1 MAFFGIKIDLHF
13 NIRLLQLILFL
24 KIYLFKILTMK
35 KQLLLLS
42 ILFFIVSCGV
52 KQTRN
57 LLTSGNYDEAIDNA
71 IYSLR
76 SNKDKKGN
84 QDYVYLLEEAYFKA
98 KERDL
103 NTLNLLEQEKNPSNL
118 EKIYN
123 TYILLDNRQ
132 EKIKPLL
139 PLKLIKENKN
149 ARFSFDNYNKQI
161 IDSKTALSKFLYA
174 NSLALLKS
182 SNKMDIRKAY
192 DDLEYL
198 NQINPNY
205 QNTLQ
210 LQQEALLKG
219 RYYVNVALRN
229 QTNSFIPVAL
239 QNDLLDFNTFG
250 MNDKWTAYH
259 NSVQKGI
266 QYDYQIIVNFRAINI
281 TPEQIK
287 EKEFVKEK
295 IIKDGLK
302 DLLDKNGKPVKDSLG
317 KVIKVDN
324 LRKIIIQI
332 EEFNQY
338 KACQITANVDYLDF
352 KNKELLKSFPLT
364 SESIFKNDYATY
376 KGDKRAT
383 EESYYSYFNQKLIPF
398 PSNEQMIYDTGE
410 DLKAKLKGII
420 VQNKF

>member
-1 MAFFGIKIDLHF
+1 
-13 NIRLLQLILFL
+13 
-24 KIYLFKILTMK
+24 MK

-42 ILFFIVSCGV
+42 ILLFISSCGV

-57 LLTSGNYDEAIDNA
+57 LLTTGNYDEAIDNA
-71 IYSLR
+71 ISNLR

-84 QDYVYLLEEAYFKA
+84 QEYVYLLEEAFFKA

-103 NTLNLLEQEKNPSNL
+103 NSLNLLEQDKNPSNL
-118 EKIYN
+118 EKIFNIYVQ
-123 TYILLDNRQ
+123 LDNRQ

-139 PLKLIKENKN
+139 PLKLLKENKN
-149 ARFSFDNYNKQI
+149 ARFTFDNYNKPI
-161 IDSKTALSKFLYA
+161 VESKKALSKYLYD
-174 NSLALLKS
+174 NSKALLQS
-182 SNKMDIRKAY
+182 TNKVEIRKAY

-210 LQQEALLKG
+210 LQEEALIKG

-229 QTNSFIPVAL
+229 QTNMVIPVAL

-250 MNDKWTAYH
+250 MNDKWTVYH
-259 NSVQKGI
+259 NSIQKQI
-266 QYDYQIIVNFRAINI
+266 KYDYQIIVNFRAINI

-295 IIKDGLK
+295 VIKEGFK

-317 KVIKVDN
+317 KTIKVDN
-324 LRKIIIQI
+324 LKTIVIRIR
-332 EEFNQY
+332 EFNQF
-338 KACQITANVDYLDF
+338 KACQITANVDYINF
-352 KNKELLKSFPLT
+352 TNKQLLQTYPLA
-364 SESIFKNDYATY
+364 SESVFSNDYSTY

-383 EESYYSYFNQKLIPF
+383 EESYYSYFNRKLVPF
-398 PSNEQMIYDTGE
+398 PSNEQMVYNTGE

-420 VQNKF
+420 VRNKF

>member
-1 MAFFGIKIDLHF
+1 
-13 NIRLLQLILFL
+13 
-24 KIYLFKILTMK
+24 MK

-42 ILFFIVSCGV
+42 ILFLVFSCGV

-71 IYSLR
+71 IYNLS

-84 QDYVYLLEEAYFKA
+84 QDYVYLLEEAFFKA

-103 NTLNLLEQEKNPSNL
+103 NTLNLLEQEKNPTNL
-118 EKIYN
+118 ERIYN
-123 TYILLDNRQ
+123 TYIQLNNRQ

-139 PLKLIKENKN
+139 PLRLIKEGKN
-149 ARFSFDNYNKQI
+149 AKFLFDNYNKQI
-161 IDSKTALSKFLYA
+161 VESKNALSKYLYA
-174 NSLALLKS
+174 NSQNLLKS
-182 SNKMDIRKAY
+182 ANKMDIRKAY

-210 LQQEALLKG
+210 LQQEALTKG
-219 RYYVNVALRN
+219 RDYVNVVLQN
-229 QTNSFIPVAL
+229 QTNVIIPVAL

-250 MNDKWTAYH
+250 MNDKWTVYQ
-259 NSVQKGI
+259 NNTQKGFK
-266 QYDYQIIVNFRAINI
+266 YDYQIIVNFRAINI

-302 DLLDKNGKPVKDSLG
+302 DLLDKNGKQVKDSLG

-324 LRKIIIQI
+324 LTKIVTRIR
-332 EEFNQY
+332 EYNQY
-338 KACQITANVDYLDF
+338 KACQITANVDYIDY
-352 KNKELLKSFPLT
+352 KNKQLVQSFPLT

-383 EESYYSYFNQKLIPF
+383 EESYYPYFSRKLLPF
-398 PSNEQMIYDTGE
+398 PSNEQMVYNTGE
-410 DLKAKLKGII
+410 DLKAKLKGILMN
-420 VQNKF
+420 NKF

>member
-1 MAFFGIKIDLHF
+1 
-13 NIRLLQLILFL
+13 
-24 KIYLFKILTMK
+24 MK

-71 IYSLR
+71 VANLR

-84 QDYVYLLEEAYFKA
+84 QDYVYLLEEAFFKA

-118 EKIYN
+118 EKTYN
-123 TYILLDNRQ
+123 TYVQLDNRQ

-139 PLKLIKENKN
+139 PLKQIKENKN
-149 ARFSFDNYNKQI
+149 AKFSFDNYNKQI
-161 IDSKTALSKFLYA
+161 IDSKNALSKFLYA
-174 NSLALLKS
+174 NSVALLKS
-182 SNKMDIRKAY
+182 TNKMDIRKAY
-192 DDLEYL
+192 DDLGYL

-210 LQQEALLKG
+210 LQEEALIKG

-259 NSVQKGI
+259 NNIQKGI
-266 QYDYQIIVNFRAINI
+266 KYDYQIIVNFRAINI

-324 LRKIIIQI
+324 LRKITIQI

-352 KNKELLKSFPLT
+352 KNKELLQSFPLT
-364 SESIFKNDYATY
+364 SESVFRNDYATY

-383 EESYYSYFNQKLIPF
+383 EETYYSYFNRKLIPF

-410 DLKAKLKGII
+410 DLKTKLKGII
-420 VQNKF
+420 VKNKF

>member
-1 MAFFGIKIDLHF
+1 
-13 NIRLLQLILFL
+13 
-24 KIYLFKILTMK
+24 MK
-35 KQLLLLS
+35 KHLLLL
-42 ILFFIVSCGV
+42 ITLIFITACGV

-57 LLTSGNYDEAIDNA
+57 MLTSGNYDEAIDNA
-71 IYSLR
+71 VNNLR

-84 QDYVYLLEEAYFKA
+84 QDYVYLLEEAFFKA

-103 NTLNLLEQEKNPSNL
+103 NALNLLEQDKNPTNL

-123 TYILLDNRQ
+123 TYIQLDRRQ

-139 PLKLIKENKN
+139 PLQLLKEGKN
-149 ARFSFDNYNKQI
+149 AKFSFDNYNKQI
-161 IDSKTALSKFLYA
+161 VESKNALSKYLYD
-174 NSLALLKS
+174 NSKALLKS
-182 SNKMDIRKAY
+182 TNKMDIRKAY

-210 LQQEALLKG
+210 LQEEALNKG
-219 RYYVNVALRN
+219 RYYVTVALRN
-229 QTNSFIPVAL
+229 QTNMVIPVDL
-239 QNDLLDFNTFG
+239 QNDLLDFNTLG
-250 MNDKWTAYH
+250 MNDKWTVYH
-259 NSVQKGI
+259 NSIQKQI
-266 QYDYQIIVNFRAINI
+266 KYDYQIVVNFKDINI

-324 LRKIIIQI
+324 LKTITIRIR
-332 EEFNQY
+332 EFNQF
-338 KACQITANVDYLDF
+338 KACQITANVDYTDF
-352 KNKELLKSFPLT
+352 KNKQLLNSFPLT
-364 SESIFKNDYATY
+364 TESVFKNDYATY

-383 EESYYSYFNQKLIPF
+383 EESYYTYFDRKLVPF
-398 PSNEQMIYDTGE
+398 PSNEQMIYNTGE
-410 DLKAKLKGII
+410 DFKSKLKGIL
-420 VQNKF
+420 VKNKF

>member
-1 MAFFGIKIDLHF
+1 
-13 NIRLLQLILFL
+13 
-24 KIYLFKILTMK
+24 MK
-35 KQLLLLS
+35 KQLLLLT
-42 ILFFIVSCGV
+42 IVLFITSCGV

-71 IYSLR
+71 VNNLR

-84 QDYVYLLEEAYFKA
+84 QDYVYLLEEAFFKA

-103 NTLNLLEQEKNPSNL
+103 NSLNLLEQDKNPSNL

-123 TYILLDNRQ
+123 TYIQLDRRQ

-139 PLKLIKENKN
+139 PLQLLKEGKN
-149 ARFSFDNYNKQI
+149 AKFSFDNYNKQI
-161 IDSKTALSKFLYA
+161 VDSKNALSKYLYD
-174 NSLALLKS
+174 NSKVLLKS

-192 DDLEYL
+192 DDLEFL

-210 LQQEALLKG
+210 LQEEALNKG
-219 RYYVNVALRN
+219 RYYVTVALRN
-229 QTNSFIPVAL
+229 QTNMVIPVDL
-239 QNDLLDFNTFG
+239 QNDLLDFNTLG
-250 MNDKWTAYH
+250 MNDKWTVYH
-259 NSVQKGI
+259 NSIQKQI
-266 QYDYQIIVNFRAINI
+266 KYDYQIVVNFREINI

-324 LRKIIIQI
+324 LKTIVIRIR
-332 EEFNQY
+332 EFNQF
-338 KACQITANVDYLDF
+338 KASQITANVDYIDF
-352 KNKELLKSFPLT
+352 KNKQLLQSFPLT
-364 SESIFKNDYATY
+364 SESVFKNDYATY

-383 EESYYSYFNQKLIPF
+383 EESYYSYFNRKLVPF
-398 PSNEQMIYDTGE
+398 PSNEQMIYNTGE
-410 DLKAKLKGII
+410 DLKSKLKGIL
-420 VQNKF
+420 VKNKI

>member
-1 MAFFGIKIDLHF
+1 
-13 NIRLLQLILFL
+13 
-24 KIYLFKILTMK
+24 MK
-35 KQLLLLS
+35 KHLLLLIS
-42 ILFFIVSCGV
+42 LLLITSCGV

-57 LLTSGNYDEAIDNA
+57 MLTSGNYDEAIDNA
-71 IYSLR
+71 VNNLR

-84 QDYVYLLEEAYFKA
+84 QDYVYLLEEAFFKA

-103 NTLNLLEQEKNPSNL
+103 NALNLLEQDKNPANL

-123 TYILLDNRQ
+123 TYIQLNNRQ

-139 PLKLIKENKN
+139 PLQFIKEGKN
-149 ARFSFDNYNKQI
+149 AKFPLDNYNKQI
-161 IDSKTALSKFLYA
+161 VDSKNALSKYLYA
-174 NSLALLKS
+174 NSQLLLKS
-182 SNKMDIRKAY
+182 SNKIDIRKAY

-210 LQQEALLKG
+210 LQEQALIKG

-229 QTNSFIPVAL
+229 QTNVVIPMAL

-250 MNDKWTAYH
+250 MNDKWTVYH
-259 NSVQKGI
+259 NNIQKSI
-266 QYDYQIIVNFRAINI
+266 QYDYQIIVNFREINI

-287 EKEFVKEK
+287 EKEFIKEK

-302 DLLDKNGKPVKDSLG
+302 DLLDKNEKPVKDSLG

-324 LRKIIIQI
+324 LKTIVIRIR
-332 EEFNQY
+332 EFNQF
-338 KACQITANVDYLDF
+338 KACQVTANVDYVDF
-352 KNKELLKSFPLT
+352 KNKQVLQSFPLA
-364 SESIFKNDYATY
+364 SEFVFKNDYATY

-383 EESYYSYFNQKLIPF
+383 DEAYYSYFNRKLIPF
-398 PSNEQMIYDTGE
+398 PSNEQMVYDTGE
-410 DLKAKLKGII
+410 DLKSKLKGIFTK
-420 VQNKF
+420 NKFQ

>member
-1 MAFFGIKIDLHF
+1 
-13 NIRLLQLILFL
+13 
-24 KIYLFKILTMK
+24 MK
-35 KQLLLLS
+35 KTILLLS
-42 ILFFIVSCGV
+42 ILLVILSCGV
-52 KQTRN
+52 KKTRN

-71 IYSLR
+71 IHNLS

-84 QDYVYLLEEAYFKA
+84 QEYVYLLEEAYFKA

-103 NTLNLLEQEKNPSNL
+103 NSLNLLEQEKNPSNL

-123 TYILLDNRQ
+123 TYIQLEQRQ

-149 ARFSFDNYNKQI
+149 AQFSFDNYNKQI
-161 IDSKTALSKFLYA
+161 VESKNALSKYLYT
-174 NSLALLKS
+174 NSQILLKS
-182 SNKMDIRKAY
+182 SNKMEIRKAY

-210 LQQEALLKG
+210 LQQEALVKG
-219 RYYVNVALRN
+219 RYYVAVALRN
-229 QTNSFIPVAL
+229 QTNSIIPVNL
-239 QNDLLDFNTFG
+239 QKDLLDFNTFG
-250 MNDKWTAYH
+250 LNDKWTTYH
-259 NSVQKGI
+259 NSIQKGI

-324 LRKIIIQI
+324 LKTITIRI
-332 EEFNQY
+332 EEFNQF

-352 KNKELLKSFPLT
+352 KNKELLQSFPLA
-364 SESIFKNDYATY
+364 SESIFRNDYATY

-383 EESYYSYFNQKLIPF
+383 EESYYACFDRNLIPF
-398 PSNEQMIYDTGE
+398 PSNQQMIYDTGE
-410 DLKAKLKGII
+410 DLKSKLKGIL
-420 VQNKF
+420 VRNKF

>member
-1 MAFFGIKIDLHF
+1 
-13 NIRLLQLILFL
+13 
-24 KIYLFKILTMK
+24 MK

-42 ILFFIVSCGV
+42 ILLFISSCGV

-57 LLTSGNYDEAIDNA
+57 LLTTGNYDEAIDNA
-71 IYSLR
+71 ISNLR

-84 QDYVYLLEEAYFKA
+84 QEYVYLLEEAFFKA

-103 NTLNLLEQEKNPSNL
+103 NSLNLLEQDKNPSNL
-118 EKIYN
+118 EKIFNIYVQ
-123 TYILLDNRQ
+123 LDNRQ

-139 PLKLIKENKN
+139 PLKLLKENKN
-149 ARFSFDNYNKQI
+149 ARFTFDNYNKPI
-161 IDSKTALSKFLYA
+161 VESKKALSKYLYD
-174 NSLALLKS
+174 NSKALLQS
-182 SNKMDIRKAY
+182 TNKVEIRKAY

-210 LQQEALLKG
+210 LQEEALIKG

-229 QTNSFIPVAL
+229 QTNMVIPVAL

-250 MNDKWTAYH
+250 MNDKWTVYH
-259 NSVQKGI
+259 NSIQKQI
-266 QYDYQIIVNFRAINI
+266 KYDYQIIVNFRAINI

-295 IIKDGLK
+295 VIKEGFK

-317 KVIKVDN
+317 KTIKVDN
-324 LRKIIIQI
+324 LKTIVIRIR
-332 EEFNQY
+332 EFNQF
-338 KACQITANVDYLDF
+338 KACQITANVDYIDF
-352 KNKELLKSFPLT
+352 KNKQLLQSFPLA
-364 SESIFKNDYATY
+364 SESVFSNDYSTY

-383 EESYYSYFNQKLIPF
+383 EESYYSYFNRKLVPF
-398 PSNEQMIYDTGE
+398 PSNEQMVYNTGE

-420 VQNKF
+420 VRNKF